1 MKTAVLEGKNIKNL
15 KSFYDE
21 VEKKLT
27 SGLGWKI
34 GRNLDAFNDIL
45 KGDFGIHGYGKELLI
60 VWNDSDFSREKL
72 GHKETIKYLND
83 IMKKCH
89 PSNLPD
95 LRKRLKLVE
104 KGQGETLFDTILDI
118 ISTHPYIK
126 LELKTSPAE
135 KTKDSEKK
143 KFSTPDEY
151 IEMFPKHIQKKL
163 KEIRKE
169 IRKTVPDAEEKIS
182 YQMPCFALN
191 GILVW
196 YAGYEKHI
204 GFYPSSSGI
213 AKFQKE
219 ISKYKNSK
227 GAVQFPLDEP
237 LPMEL
242 IKKIVLFRVKENSA
256 KKEKKT

>member
-1 MKTAVLEGKNIKNL
+1 MKTAVLEGKTIKNL

-27 SGLGWKI
+27 SELGWKI
-34 GRNLDAFNDIL
+34 GRNLDAFNDVL
-45 KGDFGIHGYGKELLI
+45 RGGFGIHEYGQDLQLI
-60 VWNDSDFSREKL
+60 WNDSDISREKL
-72 GHKETIKYLND
+72 GHKETIKYLHN

-89 PSNLPD
+89 PSNLPE

-118 ISTHPYIK
+118 IKTHPYIK
-126 LELKTSPAE
+126 LELKTSDSE
-135 KTKDSEKK
+135 KDSSEKK
-143 KFSTPDEY
+143 KFSTVDEY
-151 IEMFPKHIQKKL
+151 LAGFQNHIQKKL

-182 YQMPCFALN
+182 YNMPCFALN

-213 AKFQKE
+213 AKFKKE
-219 ISKYKNSK
+219 ISEYKNSK

-237 LPMEL
+237 LPMDL
-242 IKKIVLFRVKENSA
+242 IRKIVLFRVQENSA
-256 KKEKKT
+256 KKKKKG